1 MNAWRDLV
9 TASLIGTERAV
20 VPAVNIPGFAPGED
34 DPADPAA
41 TLLDRAAMATA
52 ARRAGRRP
60 DHAEPLPECE
70 RDPRPAVSPAAASRL
85 ARMLSGHYPGLL
97 AEWLSAV
104 TAGGLQLP
112 PQFLPVLLDR
122 ARLSPADAE
131 LRRLVT
137 EAGGPRAAWLAGLN
151 PDWAFVTAPAQYGPD
166 AWRLG
171 DTAQRRSYLTWLL
184 AAGLGAARDLITAG
198 WDAVPAADRTMF
210 LSVLAG
216 QLGPADEPLLETALA
231 DRAQDV
237 RAWAAYLLARLPG
250 SALGRRMAERALRCV
265 RLEPD
270 AGGWRLAVTPPA
282 ERDDSMRHEGIP
294 PAPVTAAAPLPDR
307 SRLLFEVVTRT
318 PLGAWTGTLGL
329 DPAQLVALPAGDW
342 APLLLT
348 GWARA
353 ATAQQDRVWTD
364 ALIRHMITGGSGGT
378 AAQQQAFRE
387 LARQASPALG
397 APGTLPEPG
406 PDTPPVVRA
415 VLTALRFR
423 WDMLEELGQL
433 EELGHDDS
441 GD

>member
-1 MNAWRDLV
+1 MNAWPGLV

-20 VPAVNIPGFAPGED
+20 VPAVRIPGLAPGED
-34 DPADPAA
+34 DAADPAA
-41 TLLDRAAMATA
+41 VLLDRAAMATV

-60 DHAEPLPECE
+60 DHAGPLPECE
-70 RDPRPAVSPAAASRL
+70 RDPRPAVSPAAAGRL
-85 ARMLSGHYPGLL
+85 GRMLSGQYPGLL
-97 AEWLSAV
+97 AEWLTAV
-104 TAGGLQLP
+104 MARGLRLP

-122 ARLSPADAE
+122 ARLSPADAG

-137 EAGGPRAAWLAGLN
+137 EAGGPRARWLAGLN
-151 PDWAFVTAPAQYGPD
+151 PDWAFVTAPAHHHPD
-166 AWRLG
+166 TWRLG
-171 DTAQRRSYLTWLL
+171 DAVQRRGYLTWLL
-184 AAGLGAARDLITAG
+184 AADPDAARDLIAAG
-198 WDAVPAADRTMF
+198 WDAAPAPDRTMF

-216 QLGPADEPLLETALA
+216 QLGPADEPLLEAALA
-231 DRAQDV
+231 DRSQDV

-250 SALGRRMAERALRCV
+250 SALGRRMAGRALRCV
-265 RLEPD
+265 RAEPG
-270 AGGWRLAVTPPA
+270 ASGWRLAVTPPA
-282 ERDDSMRHEGIP
+282 ERDDSMRRDGIP
-294 PAPVTAAAPLPDR
+294 QAPMAPGAPLPDR

-318 PLGAWTGTLGL
+318 PLSAWTGTFGL
-329 DPAQLVALPAGDW
+329 DPAQLVAMPAGDW

-353 ATAQQDRVWTD
+353 AAAQQDRAWTD
-364 ALIRHMITGGSGGT
+364 ALIRHMITGGSGGS
-378 AAQQQAFRE
+378 AAQLQAFRE
-387 LARQASPALG
+387 LARQAAPALG

-423 WDMLEELGQL
+423 WDMLGEL